1 MPPPTKPATTRL
13 RTRGRVLIADLMGST
28 SLTVWTGS
36 VSNEQMTFHAQ
47 TWETLIRPNWHVVNH
62 HHHGAGPAEREYSS
76 REHAPLGDDS
86 SRDSRCLRHENL
98 NSNKGQLD
106 RLLILQLEE
115 NSSFDSKN
123 RITWWDAAF
132 RQMLRVVGC
141 WQCGNKTNI
150 YYYYLYCPS
159 TRLGTWLRQF
169 VGQWRC
175 WGVCLSLMQRG
186 RVWGACS
193 LLSGINC
200 IFDFPSPRLLEIYI

>member
-1 MPPPTKPATTRL
+1 MEPAPQNVNIAATSMLLWVMILAGIVAVSGL
-13 RTRGRVLIADLMGST
+13 RI
-28 SLTVWTGS
+28 WTATMAS
-36 VSNEQMTFHAQ
+36 WTDCWFY
-47 TWETLIRPNWHVVNH
+47 NW
-62 HHHGAGPAEREYSS
+62 R
-76 REHAPLGDDS
+76 R
-86 SRDSRCLRHENL
+86 
-98 NSNKGQLD
+98 
-106 RLLILQLEE
+106 ILA
-115 NSSFDSKN
+115 DSKN